1 MLLSVRVHDYAVGHR
16 LVVGLLHQKTVCCQL
31 QDVVSIRI
39 GGSSAL
45 YLNGNQAAVPFIA
58 NYIVRLAADTPFLG
72 EKSFCRAV
80 QIRVDHSSVWN
91 PVLLSNRFCGT

>member
-1 MLLSVRVHDYAVGHR
+1 MLLSVRVHDYTVGHR
-16 LVVGLLHQKTVCCQL
+16 LAVGLLHQETVRCQL

-39 GGSSAL
+39 GGSPAL

-72 EKSFCRAV
+72 E
-80 QIRVDHSSVWN
+80 
-91 PVLLSNRFCGT
+91 